1 AGRERADADRAEAE
15 ARGAADSAD
24 LATGARWLMPRSRAP
39 GCAVWRVRAAH
50 APAIAPLRGAPA
62 GACASRRQPLT
73 DTDVSA
79 SGCRRAPER
88 PAHAPSGRSHGI
100 NHLVRPLRMF
110 DRKRGGTPGIGVEL
124 GRIR

>member
-1 AGRERADADRAEAE
+1 
-15 ARGAADSAD
+15 
-24 LATGARWLMPRSRAP
+24 MPRSRTP

-88 PAHAPSGRSHGI
+88 PAHAPSGRSHAI
-100 NHLVRPLRMF
+100 NHLVEAELAAAR
-110 DRKRGGTPGIGVEL
+110 DRFGPVRGAELAEDAARVGLDRVERGV
-124 GRIR
+124 

>member
-1 AGRERADADRAEAE
+1 
-15 ARGAADSAD
+15 
-24 LATGARWLMPRSRAP
+24 MPRSRAP

-88 PAHAPSGRSHGI
+88 PAHAPGGRSHGI
-100 NHLVRPLRMF
+100 NHLGGELDGAELEEERQPPVRRRLAQCLDEEAGALERA
-110 DRKRGGTPGIGVEL
+110 E
-124 GRIR
+124 

>member
-1 AGRERADADRAEAE
+1 
-15 ARGAADSAD
+15 
-24 LATGARWLMPRSRAP
+24 MPRSRAP
-39 GCAVWRVRAAH
+39 GYAVWRVRAAH

-88 PAHAPSGRSHGI
+88 PAHAPSGRSHAI
-100 NHLVRPLRMF
+100 NHLARIGPDRADVAETELRVGEARDLDDVARMRRL
-110 DRKRGGTPGIGVEL
+110 DETAVADVHALVLRRHPVEEDD
-124 GRIR
+124 